1 MRGGEWGEGG
11 VLGLEKGTKVLS
23 LTTMRLWLPRDDMAT
38 TRGVEL
44 QSNDQ
49 TLLQGGCQRLKSF

>member
-1 MRGGEWGEGG
+1 MRVGGRGCTWSG
-11 VLGLEKGTKVLS
+11 KGDPLS
-23 LTTMRLWLPRDDMAT
+23 LTTMRPWLSGDDMAT